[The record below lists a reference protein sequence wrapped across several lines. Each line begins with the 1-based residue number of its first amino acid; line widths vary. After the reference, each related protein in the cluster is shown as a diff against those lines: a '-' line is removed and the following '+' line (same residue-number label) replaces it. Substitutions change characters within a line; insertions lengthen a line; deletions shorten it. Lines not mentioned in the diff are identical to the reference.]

1 MRKVSIGDIGDVVTG
16 KTPRTEIKDNFGN
29 DFLFITPNDLAN
41 GFPIRVTERCL
52 SNKGLE
58 EVSNNSIDGISVVVD
73 CIGSDLG
80 NVALVDTKCV
90 TNQQINAVT
99 NFKEQVNPY
108 YVYFWFKNKKAY
120 LQKIAG
126 GTSVPIVNK
135 TLFSNIK
142 IKLPE
147 KTIQDEIA
155 NKLLSFENKIS
166 LNNQLIDYLEEYAQL
181 LFHKWFVDF
190 NFPDEEGKPYKDN
203 GGEMYEV
210 DGKKVDGKMI
220 PVGWSR
226 IKLGEIVSLKN
237 GLNYNANREEEPNA
251 KIISVKH
258 LNNNFILNDYVAD
271 DFYLEEQADDDFLI
285 RRYDTIIARSASPG
299 ESAISLS
306 DLDVYYSGFSIRMRP
321 ISEEYR
327 YYVFFNSIRLKKMIT
342 SNADGTIIKNI
353 TQQSLNNFKSVIS
366 DKIVLE
372 QFNKVIEPILL
383 KIELLQ
389 QENQLL
395 EETRD
400 LLIKKLI
407 K

>member
-1 MRKVSIGDIGDVVTG
+1 MGIKEIKIGDIVESVSITHKFD
-16 KTPRTEIKDNFGN
+16 KDNLY
-29 DFLFITPNDLAN
+29 FLNTSDILDGKILQAHYMPINELKGQAKKTIEKHDILFSEIRPKNKRFAYVDIDDTENYVVSTKLMVLRNKNKEVDNKYFYYCLTNESMLNRLQMRAESRICSFPQITFDTLKN
-41 GFPIRVTERCL
+41 IRL
-52 SNKGLE
+52 KIP
-58 EVSNNSIDGISVVVD
+58 SIDKQKKIVD
-73 CIGSDLG
+73 
-80 NVALVDTKCV
+80 
-90 TNQQINAVT
+90 
-99 NFKEQVNPY
+99 
-108 YVYFWFKNKKAY
+108 
-120 LQKIAG
+120 
-126 GTSVPIVNK
+126 
-135 TLFSNIK
+135 
-142 IKLPE
+142 KL
-147 KTIQDEIA
+147 TTMD
-155 NKLLSFENKIS
+155 NKIF
-166 LNNQLIDYLEEYAQL
+166 LNNQLISFLEEYAQL

-203 GGEMYEV
+203 GGEMYE
-210 DGKKVDGKMI
+210 VDGKMI

-258 LNNNFILNDYVAD
+258 LNNNFILNDYMAD

-285 RRYDTIIARSASPG
+285 KKYDTIIARSASPG

-327 YYVFFNSIRLKKMIT
+327 YYVFFNSIRLKKMVT

-372 QFNKVIEPILL
+372 KFNKVIEPILL

>member
-1 MRKVSIGDIGDVVTG
+1 MLERKKIKELGEIVNGGTPSTKVKEYWDGDI
-16 KTPRTEIKDNFGN
+16 PW
-29 DFLFITPNDLAN
+29 ITPYDLSKNKNKWIRN
-41 GFPIRVTERCL
+41 GERNI
-52 SNKGLE
+52 SKMGLE
-58 EVSNNSIDGISVVVD
+58 NSNAKLIPSNSIMISTRAPIGYVVKNEVEATTNQGIKSFIPNTDLVDADYMYYFFVKSTKLLNMRSGGTTFRELSTTSLKNLEVKIPDIKMQKEISERISVFD
-73 CIGSDLG
+73 DKML
-80 NVALVDTKCV
+80 
-90 TNQQINAVT
+90 
-99 NFKEQVNPY
+99 
-108 YVYFWFKNKKAY
+108 
-120 LQKIAG
+120 
-126 GTSVPIVNK
+126 
-135 TLFSNIK
+135 
-142 IKLPE
+142 
-147 KTIQDEIA
+147 
-155 NKLLSFENKIS
+155 
-166 LNNQLIDYLEEYAQL
+166 LNNQLIDFLEEYAQL

-210 DGKKVDGKMI
+210 DGKMM
-220 PVGWSR
+220 PVGWSG
-226 IKLGEIVSLKN
+226 IKLDEIVSLKN
-237 GLNYNANREEEPNA
+237 GLNYKANGEKEPNA

-258 LNNNFILNDYVAD
+258 LNNNFILNDYIAD
-271 DFYLEEQADDDFLI
+271 DFYLEEQSDDDFLI
-285 RRYDTIIARSASPG
+285 RKYDTIIARSASPG

-372 QFNKVIEPILL
+372 EFNKVIEPILL

-389 QENQLL
+389 QENRLL
-395 EETRD
+395 EDTRD